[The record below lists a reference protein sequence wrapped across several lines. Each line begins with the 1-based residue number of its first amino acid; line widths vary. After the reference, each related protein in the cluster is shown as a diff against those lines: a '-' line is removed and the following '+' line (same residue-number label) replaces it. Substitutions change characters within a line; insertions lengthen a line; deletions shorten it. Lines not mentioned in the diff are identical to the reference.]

1 MKKYLLS
8 ILMAF
13 CMVLCLV
20 PMAAFADD
28 APASSMQ
35 TIKIDVGG
43 GNTDGSPYYKIEA
56 DSIKLL
62 ARDVIYE
69 LTGTTDKKI
78 IIWGRNSENDAGEAT
93 YIRANNVV
101 VNGGIDGYNNVKL
114 VLEVPEGTDNTI
126 AKVYAQDLKIYGAGT
141 LRSTNLGVTQS
152 TGFLPSAL
160 HITDTKVVVNCPA
173 NRSGEWNGVCVLD
186 GNADVT
192 YTACGDYA
200 PLQIGV
206 KSGDDTHSVTM
217 MDNAKLRCLHA
228 EPETQSAYSVSG
240 LEIYNGANLTMSGNS
255 YLEVQGR
262 PTTGKYAGYGLFSEA
277 NVSVTENAA
286 IKATGYDVALCVGG
300 NLEISGGNVEAKSEN
315 SNGIYADGKLKISGG
330 AKVNASGYYPALFGN
345 GSVSIENSQVE
356 ATSTGDAGIYSR
368 GNVSIQNS
376 TVEVSEAENYY
387 AVTANGTTTVTGSWV
402 ETNYENSVNGDITNS
417 VLFNGN
423 SGTVI
428 GDATLLGNT
437 TLDKGKTL
445 VIPEGASLSVGTGNT
460 FINNGTVTVKGSFS
474 TADGTLVCNSHSGG
488 TATCNAQAVCDV
500 CHISYGDLNP
510 ANHTALQ
517 HVDAKAATTE
527 AEGNIEYWYCADCGK
542 YYSDAAAANEITQA
556 KTVTAKLMPESTAT
570 PTPAPTAAPT
580 TAPTAAPTTAPTAE
594 PKPTVQPAAA
604 PAQTAAATATP
615 KPTAA
620 PTAAPTPT
628 ATPQVTATI
637 PQTGDTGSVTLLLA
651 LLLLSGGACLGMAVS
666 KKVKQ

>member
-13 CMVLCLV
+13 CMVLCLA

-28 APASSMQ
+28 MPTVNINVGSDSTAESSYE
-35 TIKIDVGG
+35 IDD
-43 GNTDGSPYYKIEA
+43 T
-56 DSIKLL
+56 SIKLL
-62 ARDVIYE
+62 QRDVTYV

-78 IIWGRNSENDAGEAT
+78 SVWGSDDPKEIAQAF
-93 YIRANNVV
+93 YIVANNVT
-101 VNGGIDGYNNVKL
+101 VNGGIVVENSPVKM
-114 VLEVPEGTDNTI
+114 VLDVPASTVNTI
-126 AKVYAQDLKIYGAGT
+126 SSVTANDLTIRGAGT
-141 LRSTNLGVTQS
+141 LKASNVSVKEQNGS
-152 TGFLPSAL
+152 YMPSAL
-160 HITDTKVVVNCPA
+160 HITDTTVTVNCPA
-173 NRSGEWNGVCVLD
+173 NGFSAWNGACVLD
-186 GNADVT
+186 GSADVT
-192 YTACGDYA
+192 YIGGGTYT
-200 PLQIGV
+200 PLTIGAG
-206 KSGDDTHSVTM
+206 SIM
-217 MDNAKLRCLHA
+217 MKDNAELHCLQA
-228 EPETQSAYSVSG
+228 DPDTPSASPVNG
-240 LEIYNGANLTMSGNS
+240 LEILYGTDLTMSGNS
-255 YLEVQGR
+255 YLEAQGK
-262 PTTGKYAGYGLFSEA
+262 PTTGQFAGYGLISYA
-277 NVSVTENAA
+277 NISVTEKAS
-286 IKATGYDVALCVGG
+286 IKVTGYEEALSAGG
-300 NLEISGGNVEAKSEN
+300 NLEISGGNVEAKSEY
-315 SNGIYADGKLKISGG
+315 SSGIYAGGKLKISDG

-345 GSVSIENSQVE
+345 GGVSIESGSQVE
-356 ATSTGDAGIYSR
+356 ATSTGDAGIFSR

-376 TVEVSEAENYY
+376 TVKASAAGTYY

-402 ETNYENSVNGDITNS
+402 ETNHEPSVNGTITDS

-428 GDATLLGNT
+428 GNAKLLGDT
-437 TLDKGKTL
+437 MLEEGKTL
-445 VIPEGASLSVGTGNT
+445 VIPEGASLSVGAGNT
-460 FINNGTVTVKGSFS
+460 FTNNGTVTVEGGFS
-474 TADGTLVCNSHSGG
+474 TGNGALICNHHSGG
-488 TATCNAQAVCDV
+488 TPTCKAQAVCDV
-500 CHISYGDLNP
+500 CQTSYGDLNP

-517 HVDAKAATTE
+517 RVDAKAATTE

-542 YYSDAAAANEITQA
+542 YYSDAAAANEITRA

-580 TAPTAAPTTAPTAE
+580 TAPTAAPTTAPTAA
-594 PKPTVQPAAA
+594 PAAA

>member
-1 MKKYLLS
+1 MMKKYLLS

-13 CMVLCLV
+13 CMVLCLA

-28 APASSMQ
+28 VPT
-35 TIKIDVGG
+35 TINIDVGG
-43 GNTDGSPYYKIEA
+43 GNTDASPDYKIDDEKI
-56 DSIKLL
+56 SLL
-62 ARDVIYE
+62 KRDVTYV
-69 LTGTTDKKI
+69 LTGETDKKI
-78 IIWGRNSENDAGEAT
+78 SVWGSNFPNEIAQT
-93 YIRANNVV
+93 FYIVANNVT
-101 VNGGIDGYNNVKL
+101 VNGGIVVENSPVKM
-114 VLEVPEGTDNTI
+114 VLDVPENTVNTI
-126 AKVYAQDLKIYGAGT
+126 SSVTANDLTIRGTGT
-141 LRSTNLGVTQS
+141 LNASYIGVTQNTS
-152 TGFLPSAL
+152 YMPSAL

-200 PLQIGV
+200 PLKIGV
-206 KSGDDTHSVTM
+206 KSGDTTHKVTM

-228 EPETQSAYSVSG
+228 DPETPSASSVSG
-240 LEIYNGANLTMSGNS
+240 LEIYNGDFTMGGNS

-262 PTTGKYAGYGLFSEA
+262 PTTGKFAGYGLISYA
-277 NVSVTENAA
+277 NVSVTDKAA
-286 IKATGYDVALCVGG
+286 IKATGYDVALCVDG
-300 NLEISGGNVEAKSEN
+300 NLAISGGNVEAKSAY
-315 SNGIYADGKLKISGG
+315 SNGIFAGGELKISDG

-345 GSVSIENSQVE
+345 GSVSIESGSQVE
-356 ATSTGDAGIYSR
+356 ATSTADAGIFSR
-368 GNVSIQNS
+368 GDVSIKNS
-376 TVEVSEAENYY
+376 TVKVSEAENYY
-387 AVTANGTTTVTGSWV
+387 AVTANGTTRVTGSWV
-402 ETNYENSVNGDITNS
+402 ETNYEDSIGGSITDS

-428 GDATLLGNT
+428 GNATLLGNT
-437 TLDKGKTL
+437 TLEEGKTL
-445 VIPEGASLSVGTGNT
+445 VIPEGASLSVGAGNT
-460 FINNGTVTVKGSFS
+460 FTNNGTVTVEGGFS
-474 TADGTLVCNSHSGG
+474 TGGGILVCNHHSGG
-488 TATCNAQAVCDV
+488 TATCKAQAVCDV
-500 CHISYGDLNP
+500 CRTSYGDLNP
-510 ANHTALQ
+510 NHTALQ
-517 HVDAKAATTE
+517 HVAAKAATTE

-542 YYSDAAAANEITQA
+542 YYSDAAAAKEITRAQ
-556 KTVTAKLMPESTAT
+556 TVTAKLMPESTAT
-570 PTPAPTAAPT
+570 PTP
-580 TAPTAAPTTAPTAE
+580 APTAAPTTAPTAE

-615 KPTAA
+615 KPTTA

>member
-1 MKKYLLS
+1 MTY
-8 ILMAF
+8 
-13 CMVLCLV
+13 V
-20 PMAAFADD
+20 
-28 APASSMQ
+28 
-35 TIKIDVGG
+35 
-43 GNTDGSPYYKIEA
+43 
-56 DSIKLL
+56 
-62 ARDVIYE
+62 
-69 LTGTTDKKI
+69 LTGQTDKKI
-78 IIWGRNSENDAGEAT
+78 SVWGSNFPAEIAQT
-93 YIRANNVV
+93 FYIVANNVT
-101 VNGGIDGYNNVKL
+101 VNGGIVVENSPVKM
-114 VLEVPEGTDNTI
+114 VLDIPENTVNTI
-126 AKVYAQDLKIYGAGT
+126 SSVTANDLTIRGAGT
-141 LRSTNLGVTQS
+141 LNASYIGVTQNTS
-152 TGFLPSAL
+152 YMPSAL
-160 HITDTKVVVNCPA
+160 HITDTKVIVNCPA

-192 YTACGDYA
+192 YTACGDHA

-206 KSGDDTHSVTM
+206 KSGDTTHKVTM

-228 EPETQSAYSVSG
+228 DPETPSAYSVSG
-240 LEIYNGANLTMSGNS
+240 LEIFGGADLTMSGNS

-262 PTTGKYAGYGLFSEA
+262 PTTGQYAGYGLVSTA
-277 NVSVTENAA
+277 NVSVTDKAA
-286 IKATGYDVALCVGG
+286 IKATGYDVALCVDG
-300 NLEISGGNVEAKSEN
+300 NLAISGGNVEAKSEN
-315 SNGIYADGKLKISGG
+315 SNGIYAGGELKISDG

-356 ATSTGDAGIYSR
+356 ATSTEDAGIFSR

-376 TVEVSEAENYY
+376 TVKVSEAENYY
-387 AVTANGTTTVTGSWV
+387 AVTANGTTTVKDSWV
-402 ETNYENSVNGDITNS
+402 ETNYEDSIGGDITNS

-428 GDATLLGNT
+428 GNATLLGDT
-437 TLDKGKTL
+437 TLEEGKTL
-445 VIPEGASLSVGTGNT
+445 VIPAGASLSVGAGNT
-460 FINNGTVTVKGSFS
+460 FTNNGTVTVEGGFS
-474 TADGTLVCNSHSGG
+474 TGDGMLVCNHHSGG
-488 TATCNAQAVCDV
+488 TATCKAQAVCDV

-580 TAPTAAPTTAPTAE
+580 TAPTAAPTTAPTAA
-594 PKPTVQPAAA
+594 PTTAPTAAPAAA

-628 ATPQVTATI
+628 ATPQVTSTI

>member
-13 CMVLCLV
+13 CMVLCLA

-28 APASSMQ
+28 VSAGSMQ

-43 GNTDGSPYYKIEA
+43 GNEVNTDYEIGDK
-56 DSIKLL
+56 SIKLL
-62 ARDVIYE
+62 KRDVTYV
-69 LTGTTDKKI
+69 LNGTTDKKI
-78 IIWGRNSENDAGEAT
+78 SIWGSNKPEEIAQT
-93 YIRANNVV
+93 FYIVANGVT
-101 VNGGIDGYNNVKL
+101 VNGGIVVENSPVKM
-114 VLEVPEGTDNTI
+114 VLDVPENTVNTI
-126 AKVYAQDLKIYGAGT
+126 SSVTANDLTIRGTGT
-141 LRSTNLGVTQS
+141 LNASYIGVTQNTS
-152 TGFLPSAL
+152 YMPSAL

-200 PLQIGV
+200 PLKIGV
-206 KSGDDTHSVTM
+206 KSGDTTHKVTM

-228 EPETQSAYSVSG
+228 DPETPSASSVSG
-240 LEIYNGANLTMSGNS
+240 LEIYNGDFTMGGNS

-262 PTTGKYAGYGLFSEA
+262 PTTGKFAGYGLISYA
-277 NVSVTENAA
+277 NVSVTDKAA
-286 IKATGYDVALCVGG
+286 IKATGYDVALCVDG
-300 NLEISGGNVEAKSEN
+300 NLAISGGNVEAKSEN
-315 SNGIYADGKLKISGG
+315 SNGIFAGGELKISDG

-345 GSVSIENSQVE
+345 GGVSIESGSQVE
-356 ATSTGDAGIYSR
+356 ATSTGDAGIFSR

-376 TVEVSEAENYY
+376 TVKASEAENYY
-387 AVTANGTTTVTGSWV
+387 AVTANGTTKVTGSWV
-402 ETNYENSVNGDITNS
+402 ETNYEDSINGSISDS

-428 GDATLLGNT
+428 GNATLLGDT
-437 TLDKGKTL
+437 TLEEGKTL

-460 FINNGTVTVKGSFS
+460 FTNNGTVTVEGGFS
-474 TADGTLVCNSHSGG
+474 TGDGALVCNHHSGG
-488 TATCNAQAVCDV
+488 TATCKAQAVCDV
-500 CHISYGDLNP
+500 CRISYGDLNP

-556 KTVTAKLMPESTAT
+556 QTVTAKLMPESTAT

-580 TAPTAAPTTAPTAE
+580 TAPTAAPTPAPTAA
-594 PKPTVQPAAA
+594 PAAA

>member
-1 MKKYLLS
+1 M
-8 ILMAF
+8 
-13 CMVLCLV
+13 
-20 PMAAFADD
+20 
-28 APASSMQ
+28 
-35 TIKIDVGG
+35 
-43 GNTDGSPYYKIEA
+43 
-56 DSIKLL
+56 
-62 ARDVIYE
+62 
-69 LTGTTDKKI
+69 
-78 IIWGRNSENDAGEAT
+78 
-93 YIRANNVV
+93 
-101 VNGGIDGYNNVKL
+101 NGGIDGYNNVKL

-206 KSGDDTHSVTM
+206 KLGDTTHKVTM

-315 SNGIYADGKLKISGG
+315 SNGIYAGGELKISDG

-345 GSVSIENSQVE
+345 GGVSIENGSQVE
-356 ATSTGDAGIYSR
+356 ATSTGDAGIFSR

-376 TVEVSEAENYY
+376 TVKVSEAEGYY
-387 AVTANGTTTVTGSWV
+387 AVTANGTATVRDSWV
-402 ETNYENSVNGDITNS
+402 ETNYEDSIGGDITNS

-428 GDATLLGNT
+428 GNAKLLGDT

-445 VIPEGASLSVGTGNT
+445 VIPAGASLSVGAGNT
-460 FINNGTVTVKGSFS
+460 FTNNGTVTVEGGFS

-488 TATCNAQAVCDV
+488 TATCTAQAVCDV
-500 CHISYGDLNP
+500 CGKPYGDLNP
-510 ANHTALQ
+510 AKHTALQ
-517 HVDAKAATTE
+517 HVAAKAATTE
-527 AEGNIEYWYCADCGK
+527 AEGNIEYWYCEGCSK
-542 YYSDAAAANEITQA
+542 YYSDAAATKEITQA
-556 KTVTAKLMPESTAT
+556 QTVTAKLMPESTAT

-615 KPTAA
+615 QPTAA

>member
-13 CMVLCLV
+13 CMVLCLA

-28 APASSMQ
+28 VP
-35 TIKIDVGG
+35 TTVNIDVGG
-43 GNTDGSPYYKIEA
+43 GNTDASPDYKIDDEKI
-56 DSIKLL
+56 SLL
-62 ARDVIYE
+62 KRDVTYV
-69 LTGTTDKKI
+69 LTGETDKKI
-78 IIWGRNSENDAGEAT
+78 SVWGSNNSEEIGQT
-93 YIRANNVV
+93 FYIVASNVT
-101 VNGGIDGYNNVKL
+101 VNGGIVVENSPVKM
-114 VLEVPEGTDNTI
+114 VLDIPENTVNTI
-126 AKVYAQDLKIYGAGT
+126 SSVTANDLTIKGTGT
-141 LRSTNLGVTQS
+141 LNASYVGVTQNTS
-152 TGFLPSAL
+152 YMPSAL
-160 HITDTKVVVNCPA
+160 HITDTTVIVNSPA
-173 NRSGEWNGVCVLD
+173 DAHDSCQWNGACVLD

-192 YTACGDYA
+192 YTSNSDYA
-200 PLQIGV
+200 PLKIGV
-206 KSGDDTHSVTM
+206 KSGDTTHKVTM

-228 EPETQSAYSVSG
+228 EPETPSAYSVSG
-240 LEIYNGANLTMSGNS
+240 LEISNGAVLTMSGNS

-262 PTTGKYAGYGLFSEA
+262 PTTGKYAGYGLVSPA
-277 NVSVTENAA
+277 NVSVTENAT

-300 NLEISGGNVEAKSEN
+300 DLVISGGNVEAKSEN
-315 SNGIYADGKLKISGG
+315 SNGIYADGKLEISDG
-330 AKVNASGYYPALFGN
+330 AKVNASGYYPALFGS
-345 GSVSIENSQVE
+345 GSVSIKNSQIE
-356 ATSTGDAGIYSR
+356 ATSTGDAGIFSR
-368 GNVSIQNS
+368 GDVSIQNS
-376 TVEVSEAENYY
+376 TVKVSEAENYY
-387 AVTANGTTTVTGSWV
+387 AVAANGTTTVTGSWV
-402 ETNYENSVNGDITNS
+402 ETNHENSVKGGNITNS

-428 GDATLLGNT
+428 GNAKLLGDT
-437 TLDKGKTL
+437 TLDAGKTL
-445 VIPEGASLSVGTGNT
+445 VIPAGASLSVGAGNT
-460 FINNGTVTVKGSFS
+460 FTNNGAVTVEGSFS
-474 TADGTLVCNSHSGG
+474 TEGGTLACYSHSGG
-488 TATCNAQAVCDV
+488 TATCTAQAICDV
-500 CHISYGDLNP
+500 CRTPYGYLNP

-556 KTVTAKLMPESTAT
+556 QTVTAKLMPESTAT

-580 TAPTAAPTTAPTAE
+580 TAPTAAP
-594 PKPTVQPAAA
+594 AAA

-615 KPTAA
+615 KPTTA

-637 PQTGDTGSVTLLLA
+637 PQTGDTDSVTLLLA

>member
-13 CMVLCLV
+13 CMVLCLA

-28 APASSMQ
+28 VSAGSMQ
-35 TIKIDVGG
+35 TVKIDVGG

-78 IIWGRNSENDAGEAT
+78 IIWGRNSENEAGEAT

-101 VNGGIDGYNNVKL
+101 VNGGIESYNQVKL

-126 AKVYAQDLKIYGAGT
+126 AKVYAHDLKIYGAGT
-141 LRSTNLGVTQS
+141 LRSTDLGVKQADN
-152 TGFLPSAL
+152 FLPSAL
-160 HITDTKVVVNCPA
+160 HITDTKVIVNCPA
-173 NRSGEWNGVCVLD
+173 NYSGEWNGVCVLD

-192 YTACGDYA
+192 YTACGDHA

-206 KSGDDTHSVTM
+206 KSGDNTHSLTM
-217 MDNAKLRCLHA
+217 MGNAKLRCLHA
-228 EPETQSAYSVSG
+228 EPETPSAYRVSG
-240 LEIYNGANLTMSGNS
+240 LEIFNGADLTMSGNS

-262 PTTGKYAGYGLFSEA
+262 PTTGNYAGFGLVSPA

-286 IKATGYDVALCVGG
+286 IKATGYDVALCVDG

-315 SNGIYADGKLKISGG
+315 SNGIYAGGELKISDG

-345 GSVSIENSQVE
+345 GGVSIENGSQVE
-356 ATSTGDAGIYSR
+356 ATSTGDAGIFSR

-376 TVEVSEAENYY
+376 TVKVSEAENYY
-387 AVTANGTTTVTGSWV
+387 AVTANGTATVTGSWV
-402 ETNYENSVNGDITNS
+402 ETNYEDSIGGAITDS

-428 GDATLLGNT
+428 GNATLLGDT
-437 TLDKGKTL
+437 TLDEGKTL
-445 VIPEGASLSVGTGNT
+445 VIPEGASLSVGAGNT
-460 FINNGTVTVKGSFS
+460 FTNNGTVTVEGGFS

-488 TATCNAQAVCDV
+488 TATCTAQAVCDV
-500 CHISYGDLNP
+500 CHIPYGDLNP

-527 AEGNIEYWYCADCGK
+527 AEGNIEYWYCADCSK
-542 YYSDAAAANEITQA
+542 YYRDAAATNEITQA
-556 KTVTAKLMPESTAT
+556 QTVTAKLMPESTAT
-570 PTPAPTAAPT
+570 PTP
-580 TAPTAAPTTAPTAE
+580 APTAAPTTAPTAE

-620 PTAAPTPT
+620 PTAAPTQT
-628 ATPQVTATI
+628 ATPQVTAAI

-651 LLLLSGGACLGMAVS
+651 LLILSGGACLGMAVS
-666 KKVKQ
+666 KKAKQ

>member
-13 CMVLCLV
+13 CMVLCLA

-28 APASSMQ
+28 VPT
-35 TIKIDVGG
+35 TINIDVGG
-43 GNTDGSPYYKIEA
+43 GNTDASPDYKIE
-56 DSIKLL
+56 DESIKLL
-62 ARDVIYE
+62 KRDVTYVLE
-69 LTGTTDKKI
+69 GTTDKKI
-78 IIWGRNSENDAGEAT
+78 LIWGRNSENEAGEAT

-101 VNGGIDGYNNVKL
+101 VNGGIESYNQVKL
-114 VLEVPEGTDNTI
+114 VLEVPEGTANTI
-126 AKVYAQDLKIYGAGT
+126 AKVYAHDLKIYGAGT
-141 LRSTNLGVTQS
+141 LRSTDLGVKQADN
-152 TGFLPSAL
+152 FLPSAL
-160 HITDTKVVVNCPA
+160 HITDTKVIVNCPA
-173 NRSGEWNGVCVLD
+173 NYSGEWNGVCVLD

-192 YTACGDYA
+192 YTACGDHA

-206 KSGDDTHSVTM
+206 KSGDNTHSLTM
-217 MDNAKLRCLHA
+217 MGNAKLRCLHA
-228 EPETQSAYSVSG
+228 EPETPSAYRVSG
-240 LEIYNGANLTMSGNS
+240 LEIFNGADLTMSGNS

-262 PTTGKYAGYGLFSEA
+262 PTTGNYAGFGLVSPA
-277 NVSVTENAA
+277 NVSVTDKAA
-286 IKATGYDVALCVGG
+286 IKATGYAVALSVGG
-300 NLEISGGNVEAKSEN
+300 NLAISGGNVEAKSEN
-315 SNGIYADGKLKISGG
+315 SNGIYAGGELKISDG

-345 GSVSIENSQVE
+345 GGVSIENGSQVE
-356 ATSTGDAGIYSR
+356 ATSTEDVGIFSR

-387 AVTANGTTTVTGSWV
+387 AVTANGTTTVRDSWV
-402 ETNYENSVNGDITNS
+402 ETNYENSVNGDITDS

-428 GDATLLGNT
+428 GNAKLLGDT
-437 TLDKGKTL
+437 TLDEGKTL

-460 FINNGTVTVKGSFS
+460 FTNNGAVTVEGGFS
-474 TADGTLVCNSHSGG
+474 TEGGTLVCNSHSGG